1 MTKLCLAALISLLT
15 FHLSAIAEEA
25 SSENI
30 VEGNIGM
37 YSQYIW
43 RGKQESSNP
52 LMMGEL
58 EAELGAGF
66 SANLEFASPLGNSPE
81 GGSITEIDLG
91 ITYAFVLD
99 KLNIKVG
106 YLHSAYIN
114 HAAVNT
120 GEIVA
125 GLDYGPLAI
134 TYYYAVFGGVNS
146 WKKDQ
151 YVDAQLSADAIG
163 IHFKTNLGF
172 YIPTTGSSKKTEFPT
187 QKKELGHVDFSA
199 SKTFQAGELSFS
211 PSVMLSIPT
220 YTNKPSNANQLV
232 LGLSAQF

>member
-1 MTKLCLAALISLLT
+1 
-15 FHLSAIAEEA
+15 
-25 SSENI
+25 
-30 VEGNIGM
+30 M

-43 RGKQESSNP
+43 RGKQESANP

-66 SANLEFASPLGNSPE
+66 SASLEFASPLGKSPE
-81 GGSITEIDLG
+81 GGDITEFDLG
-91 ITYAFVLD
+91 LTYTLALD
-99 KLNIKVG
+99 ELNIKVG

-120 GEIVA
+120 GELVA

-134 TYYYAVFGGVNS
+134 TYYYAVVGGNNS

-151 YVDAQLSADAIG
+151 YIDAELSADVRG
-163 IHFKTNLGF
+163 VHLKTNLGF
-172 YIPTTGSSKKTEFPT
+172 YIPTTGTSKKTEFPT

-199 SKTFQAGELSFS
+199 SKTFQAGEVSFS

-220 YTNKPSNANQLV
+220 YTNKPKNANQVV
-232 LGLSAQF
+232 LGLSAYF